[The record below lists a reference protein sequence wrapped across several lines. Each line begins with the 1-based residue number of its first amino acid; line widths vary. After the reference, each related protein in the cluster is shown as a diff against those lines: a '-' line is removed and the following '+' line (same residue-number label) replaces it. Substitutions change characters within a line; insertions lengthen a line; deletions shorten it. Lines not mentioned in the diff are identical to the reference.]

1 MKYAPKPKKQQ
12 GFTLIELLISMAVLL
27 VICGAIFGL
36 LDMSQRRSRTEA
48 QILLA
53 LQEARLGLDQIT
65 RDVNDSGYP
74 AKNQFSTLPT
84 DTSKYSSTPIAWS
97 PSYPGTPC
105 TIGTGGIGGTCT
117 TPGDFDLIAEEDYDG
132 TGVKWIRY
140 QLVGTTLYRGVLPK
154 PTVNT
159 DPAAAVS
166 GTAVMYPYVRNV
178 MNNAS
183 AAQIAQFQAVY
194 PTMFPGG
201 VAVPI
206 FQYTCDTGATTLT
219 TQPCPSAGSNNSPA
233 NIRDVEITL
242 IVQTAQPDAQ
252 TGQVRMVELNGRGH
266 RVNPNK

>member
-1 MKYAPKPKKQQ
+1 MTCAPKVNKQR
-12 GFTLIELLISMAVLL
+12 GFTLIELLISMVILL

-36 LDMSQRRSRTEA
+36 LDMSQRQSRTES

-53 LQEARLGLDQIT
+53 LQEARLGLDQIA
-65 RDVNDSGYP
+65 RDVNDSGFP

-97 PSYPGTPC
+97 PSYPGTSC
-105 TIGTGGIGGTCT
+105 TIGSGSTSGTCT
-117 TPGDFDLIAEEDYDG
+117 TPGDFDLIVEEDFDG

-140 QLVGTTLYRGVLPK
+140 QLIGTTLYRGVISK
-154 PTVNT
+154 PTTNA
-159 DPAAAVS
+159 DPAATVS
-166 GTAVMYPYVRNV
+166 GTNVMYPYVRNV
-178 MNNAS
+178 VNNAS

-206 FQYTCDTGATTLT
+206 FQYTCDTGSATLG
-219 TQPCPSAGSNNSPA
+219 TQACPSAGSYNAPA
-233 NIRDVEITL
+233 NVRDVEITL